1 MEKVLIMSGQS
12 IYNFLRSSI
21 FLASIGSSWSK
32 NMRMERYIDDR
43 GQLDRSNTVLFPDLA
58 DILQNETSDETD

>member
-1 MEKVLIMSGQS
+1 
-12 IYNFLRSSI
+12 
-21 FLASIGSSWSK
+21 
-32 NMRMERYIDDR
+32 MRMERYIDDR